1 MAFIFVPNA
10 DGGFDEGDKQTN
22 LDTGVEYIFTDGAW
36 RPLGPKI
43 DEQFPELDERYVN
56 IDGDV
61 MHGTLKFDHGADTEA
76 NILIRPNISNV
87 STSIY
92 QLNGGALRL
101 RSLPGEDINDGS
113 TSHIA
118 IGKNEITGDPE
129 TYIYHLQ
136 DPAGPQHGVNL
147 QYLETYVADELADI
161 DLSEYLPLTGGDM
174 TGAINID
181 RPSSQAIVI
190 SKDGTEN
197 LKLWVDGTV
206 STTKTTFSDDNFV
219 TKAYV
224 DSNTPT
230 DSMNT
235 NGDNVVTT
243 SWKVLG
249 SGRTFIANS
258 SNELGL
264 YRLKAPSESHHAAR
278 KQDVDNHKAKAR
290 TGTSSSPTLTTG
302 ELYYNTSTKQLFIG
316 E

>member
-10 DGGFDEGDKQTN
+10 DGSFDEGDRQTN
-22 LDTGVEYIFTDGAW
+22 LDTGVEYVFTDGAW

-43 DEQFPELDERYVN
+43 ETQFPELDERYVN